1 MRAFKATLAAAVL
14 VSLWAVVAAAQTRAE
29 EPETPEVLPAGKG
42 RDESF
47 YACTAC
53 HSTAI
58 VRQQGMSRENWAS
71 ALQWMTERHGL
82 PQFDKA
88 ERELI
93 LDYLAEAF
101 PARPRRGFNV
111 PFQPTQ

>member
-1 MRAFKATLAAAVL
+1 LGC
-14 VSLWAVVAAAQTRAE
+14 LWAATAVPQAPAE
-29 EPETPEVLPAGKG
+29 EPETPEALPAGKG
-42 RDESF
+42 RDETF

-58 VRQQGMSRENWAS
+58 VRQQGMSRENWDS

-82 PQFDKA
+82 PEFDKA

-93 LDYLAEAF
+93 LDYLAAAF
-101 PARPRRGFNV
+101 PARQRRGFNV
-111 PFQPTQ
+111 PFQPTR